1 MAAWCRWVKRVA
13 GKHPCL
19 LLAPMVKVAEMI
31 ERHLVG
37 IVAYWK
43 HRVTNGW
50 LEALNSVLQAIKRK
64 ARGYRTTEYL
74 KAIIY
79 FVAGKLR
86 IPAT

>member
-1 MAAWCRWVKRVA
+1 
-13 GKHPCL
+13 
-19 LLAPMVKVAEMI
+19 MVKVAEMI